1 VRVKTYTEVEGEREA
16 SASGVLVR
24 KLISEEEGAPNFIT
38 RQLEVDAGGNTPHH
52 AHPWKHEVYILDG
65 EGVVK
70 GGDEE
75 RKISGGDT
83 VYLPPDEEHQF
94 VNTGAGKLT
103 FICVI
108 PQSKDCIV

>member
-1 VRVKTYTEVEGEREA
+1 MKVKNYTEVEGEREA

-24 KLISEEEGAPNFIT
+24 KLISEEEGAPNFIM
-38 RQLEVDAGGNTPHH
+38 RLLEVDTGGNSPHH
-52 AHPWKHEVYILDG
+52 AHPWEHEVYILDG

-70 GGDEE
+70 GGGEE
-75 RKISGGDT
+75 KTISSGDT

-108 PQSKDCIV
+108 PRAKDCDV